1 VLYLVFFVLYLNILV
16 VNGHLNLGLKFIP
29 CFDIYPLELDRTY
42 VSGFLL
48 NALIITLTN
57 MALLNFAAVIF
68 ARFGANSAFV
78 SQYSLVATTTNL
90 FNWARQS
97 NFFPWLMF
105 AMFLVVSLGW
115 LTLWILKKFFG
126 LVFCCWGKKKD
137 VKKPKTEAE
146 MKEMVVLKNT

>member
-1 VLYLVFFVLYLNILV
+1 MLYLVFFILYLNILV

-29 CFDIYPLELDRTY
+29 CIDIYPLELDRTY

-68 ARFGANSAFV
+68 ASYGANSAFI
-78 SQYSLVATTTNL
+78 SRYSLVATTTYL
-90 FNWARQS
+90 FNWARQIS
-97 NFFPWLMF
+97 FFQWLMF
-105 AMFLVVSLGW
+105 VMFLIVALGW
-115 LTLWILKKFFG
+115 LVLWILRTFFG
-126 LVFCCWGKKKD
+126 ILCCCWKPRKQPA
-137 VKKPKTEAE
+137 KPKTEAE